1 MLDHRYSLD
10 DLIHR
15 IADIINDD
23 IDDRTMNA
31 HAMLGMAFDIF
42 ESEVGFQ
49 GFMIW
54 ACKDEFEGFKD
65 DMKLF

>member
-1 MLDHRYSLD
+1 MLDHRYSLE

-31 HAMLGMAFDIF
+31 HAMLGMALDIF

-49 GFMIW
+49 GLMIW
-54 ACKDEFEGFKD
+54 ACKNEFEGFKD